1 MKTRRDGGATARAS
15 RRPAPSATVPGTKQ
29 AVASRSKRAAPRDA
43 DAAPARPRGRR
54 SREEAARTRQRIL
67 DRAERL
73 FARKGYRAVSTRELA
88 RACGVHPY
96 TIQHHFGSKPKLY
109 EAVLCR
115 WDEPIREM
123 TLRHAAAAGGDGTSD
138 ATPVTGEMID
148 ELLDFLLEKRD
159 WITLNMR
166 SRLGEGLPRGVASA
180 DPVWVRFLSDVRPG
194 RGALRRTAREDVES
208 SLLLITIEGIL
219 HQHVT
224 SQARYRELL
233 GRDLGDAEL
242 RRVVKRH
249 LATAIGAIVGHLG
262 RTADRA

>member
-1 MKTRRDGGATARAS
+1 MTAKRPRRATARPRGDAVDGAAS
-15 RRPAPSATVPGTKQ
+15 
-29 AVASRSKRAAPRDA
+29 
-43 DAAPARPRGRR
+43 RPRGRR

-67 DRAERL
+67 DRAEKL
-73 FARKGYRAVSTRELA
+73 FAKKGYRAVTTRELA

-123 TLRHAAAAGGDGTSD
+123 TLRHAAAAEPGTRV
-138 ATPVTGEMID
+138 ATRRIAETLD
-148 ELLDFLLEKRD
+148 ELLDLLIEKRA
-159 WITLNMR
+159 WVTLNMR

-180 DPVWVRFLSDVRPG
+180 DPAWVRFLSTVHPTGAR
-194 RGALRRTAREDVES
+194 RGTGADVES

-224 SQARYRELL
+224 SQQRYRELL
-233 GRDLGDAEL
+233 GRDLGDPEL
-242 RRVVKRH
+242 RRLVKRH
-249 LATAIGAIVGHLG
+249 LVAAVGAIVDL
-262 RTADRA
+262 R

>member
-1 MKTRRDGGATARAS
+1 MTAKRES
-15 RRPAPSATVPGTKQ
+15 RPAARVKQQAAVPAPRVKQ
-29 AVASRSKRAAPRDA
+29 PAAGAAP
-43 DAAPARPRGRR
+43 PRPRGRR

-67 DRAERL
+67 DRAEKL
-73 FARKGYRAVSTRELA
+73 FAKKGYRAVSTRELA

-115 WDEPIREM
+115 WDEPIRAM
-123 TLRHAAAAGGDGTSD
+123 TRRHSNATSKRG
-138 ATPVTGEMID
+138 ALQGIGETVD

-159 WITLNMR
+159 WVTLNLR
-166 SRLGEGLPRGVASA
+166 SRLGKGLPRGVASA
-180 DPVWVRFLSDVRPG
+180 DPVWVSFLSDTRPG
-194 RGALRRTAREDVES
+194 GARRGPQADVES
-208 SLLLITIEGIL
+208 SLLLITVEGIL

-233 GRDLGDAEL
+233 GRDLSDAEL

-249 LATAIGAIVGHLG
+249 LESVIAAIVE
-262 RTADRA
+262 R

>member
-1 MKTRRDGGATARAS
+1 MTTRAKRAN
-15 RRPAPSATVPGTKQ
+15 PSAARVERRHPGSQ
-29 AVASRSKRAAPRDA
+29 AS
-43 DAAPARPRGRR
+43 RPRGRR

-73 FARKGYRAVSTRELA
+73 FAKKGYRAVSTRELA

-123 TLRHAAAAGGDGTSD
+123 TLRHTATASGGPAATTPDIGDTIG
-138 ATPVTGEMID
+138 
-148 ELLDFLLEKRD
+148 ELLDFLLAKRD
-159 WITLNMR
+159 WVTLNMR
-166 SRLGEGLPRGVASA
+166 SRLGEGLPRGVASG

-194 RGALRRTAREDVES
+194 SGTSRRGARDDVES

-224 SQARYRELL
+224 SQARYRDLL

-242 RRVVKRH
+242 RQVVKRH
-249 LATAIGAIVGHLG
+249 LASVLGAIVGDPARREG
-262 RTADRA
+262 APRS

>member
-1 MKTRRDGGATARAS
+1 MTARRTRRATARPRGDAVDGAAS
-15 RRPAPSATVPGTKQ
+15 
-29 AVASRSKRAAPRDA
+29 
-43 DAAPARPRGRR
+43 RPRGRR

-67 DRAERL
+67 DRAEKL
-73 FARKGYRAVSTRELA
+73 FAKKGYRAVTTRELA

-123 TLRHAAAAGGDGTSD
+123 TLRHAAAAEPGTRV
-138 ATPVTGEMID
+138 ATRGIAETLD
-148 ELLDFLLEKRD
+148 ELLDLLIEKRA
-159 WITLNMR
+159 WVTLNMR

-180 DPVWVRFLSDVRPG
+180 DPAWVRFLSTVHPTGAG
-194 RGALRRTAREDVES
+194 RGTGADVES

-224 SQARYRELL
+224 AQQRYRELL
-233 GRDLGDAEL
+233 GRDLGDPEL
-242 RRVVKRH
+242 RRLVKRH
-249 LATAIGAIVGHLG
+249 LVAVVGAIVDL
-262 RTADRA
+262 

>member
-1 MKTRRDGGATARAS
+1 MTARGD
-15 RRPAPSATVPGTKQ
+15 R
-29 AVASRSKRAAPRDA
+29 RAAGRVKHA
-43 DAAPARPRGRR
+43 GANDAATSASSARPRGRR

-67 DRAERL
+67 DRAEKL
-73 FARKGYRAVSTRELA
+73 FAKKGYRAVSTRELA

-115 WDEPIREM
+115 WDEPIRAM
-123 TLRHAAAAGGDGTSD
+123 TLRHAGSAAAVDARAAASAPQELGDT
-138 ATPVTGEMID
+138 VD
-148 ELLDFLLEKRD
+148 ELLDFLLAKRD
-159 WITLNMR
+159 WVTLNMR
-166 SRLGEGLPRGVASA
+166 SRLGEGLPRGVASG
-180 DPVWVRFLSDVRPG
+180 DPVWVRFLSDVRP
-194 RGALRRTAREDVES
+194 RGGSSRRSSRDDVES

-242 RRVVKRH
+242 RRAVKSH
-249 LATAIGAIVGHLG
+249 LAAAIGAIVAGSGMIEAAVRGSG
-262 RTADRA
+262 RRTDSAP

>member
-1 MKTRRDGGATARAS
+1 SAAR
-15 RRPAPSATVPGTKQ
+15 Q
-29 AVASRSKRAAPRDA
+29 
-43 DAAPARPRGRR
+43 RPRGRR

-73 FARKGYRAVSTRELA
+73 FAKKGYRAVSTRELA

-115 WDEPIREM
+115 WDEPIRAM
-123 TLRHAAAAGGDGTSD
+123 TRRHTLAAESAGD
-138 ATPVTGEMID
+138 ASSTPVTGEMID
-148 ELLDFLLEKRD
+148 ELLDFLLAKRD

-180 DPVWVRFLSDVRPG
+180 DPGWIRFLSDTRPSP
-194 RGALRRTAREDVES
+194 ARRAAADVEN

-224 SQARYRELL
+224 SQQRYRELL
-233 GRDLGDAEL
+233 GRDLGDPEL
-242 RRVVKRH
+242 RKVVKQH
-249 LATAIGAIVGHLG
+249 LAAVIRAIVEGLRDDG
-262 RTADRA
+262 

>member
-1 MKTRRDGGATARAS
+1 MTAKRTSAAGSRAKQSAAGDG
-15 RRPAPSATVPGTKQ
+15 
-29 AVASRSKRAAPRDA
+29 AAA
-43 DAAPARPRGRR
+43 ARPRGRR

-67 DRAERL
+67 DRAEKL
-73 FARKGYRAVSTRELA
+73 FAKKGYRAVSTRELA

-123 TLRHAAAAGGDGTSD
+123 TLRHAGAGPPVVDGASHELGDT
-138 ATPVTGEMID
+138 VD
-148 ELLDFLLEKRD
+148 ELLDFLLAKRD
-159 WITLNMR
+159 WVTLNMR
-166 SRLGEGLPRGVASA
+166 SRLGEGLPRGVASG

-194 RGALRRTAREDVES
+194 GPPARRGAREDVES

-233 GRDLGDAEL
+233 GKDLGDAEL

-249 LATAIGAIVGHLG
+249 LAAAIGAIVGAAGVGELP
-262 RTADRA
+262 

>member
-1 MKTRRDGGATARAS
+1 MTAKRDS
-15 RRPAPSATVPGTKQ
+15 RPATRVKRSASGAVPRVKQ
-29 AVASRSKRAAPRDA
+29 QAAGAASP
-43 DAAPARPRGRR
+43 RPRGRR

-67 DRAERL
+67 DRAEKL
-73 FARKGYRAVSTRELA
+73 FAKKGYRAVSTRELA

-123 TLRHAAAAGGDGTSD
+123 TRRHAAAPSKSGALQGI
-138 ATPVTGEMID
+138 GETVD

-159 WITLNMR
+159 WVTLNMR

-180 DPVWVRFLSDVRPG
+180 DPVWVSFLSDTRPG
-194 RGALRRTAREDVES
+194 GTRRGAQADVES
-208 SLLLITIEGIL
+208 SLLLITVEGIL

-233 GRDLGDAEL
+233 GRDLSDAEL

-249 LATAIGAIVGHLG
+249 LESVIGAIVGRIG
-262 RTADRA
+262 T

>member
-1 MKTRRDGGATARAS
+1 MTAKRTPRTAS
-15 RRPAPSATVPGTKQ
+15 SVKLRT
-29 AVASRSKRAAPRDA
+29 AVV
-43 DAAPARPRGRR
+43 PARPRGRR

-67 DRAERL
+67 DRAEKL
-73 FARKGYRAVSTRELA
+73 FARKGYSAVSTRELA

-96 TIQHHFGSKPKLY
+96 TVQHHFGSKPKLY

-123 TLRHAAAAGGDGTSD
+123 TLRHSGAASGVPQEIGD
-138 ATPVTGEMID
+138 AVD

-159 WITLNMR
+159 WVTLNMR

-180 DPVWVRFLSDVRPG
+180 DPSWVRFLSDVRPG
-194 RGALRRTAREDVES
+194 GAASRRATSGDVES
-208 SLLLITIEGIL
+208 SLLFITIEGIL

-242 RRVVKRH
+242 RRMVKRH
-249 LATAIGAIVGHLG
+249 LAAVIGAIVG
-262 RTADRA
+262 RTGSGPA

>member
-1 MKTRRDGGATARAS
+1 MTPK
-15 RRPAPSATVPGTKQ
+15 
-29 AVASRSKRAAPRDA
+29 
-43 DAAPARPRGRR
+43 RGRR

-67 DRAERL
+67 DRAEKL

-88 RACGVHPY
+88 LACGVHPY

-115 WDEPIREM
+115 WDEPIRAM
-123 TLRHAAAAGGDGTSD
+123 TLRHAAAAADAPGTRAQDIGDT
-138 ATPVTGEMID
+138 VD
-148 ELLDFLLEKRD
+148 ELLDFLLAKRD
-159 WITLNMR
+159 WVTLNMR
-166 SRLGEGLPRGVASA
+166 SRLGEGLPRGVASG

-194 RGALRRTAREDVES
+194 RGTARRPKRGDVES

-233 GRDLGDAEL
+233 GRDLSDAEL
-242 RRVVKRH
+242 RGAVKRH
-249 LATAIGAIVGHLG
+249 LAAAIGAIVG
-262 RTADRA
+262 RTEG

>member
-1 MKTRRDGGATARAS
+1 MKTKRAS
-15 RRPAPSATVPGTKQ
+15 RPAARVKQQAAVPAPRVRQQTAG
-29 AVASRSKRAAPRDA
+29 
-43 DAAPARPRGRR
+43 AAPARPRGRR

-67 DRAERL
+67 DRAEKL
-73 FARKGYRAVSTRELA
+73 FAKKGYRAVSTRELA

-115 WDEPIREM
+115 WDEPIRAM
-123 TLRHAAAAGGDGTSD
+123 TLRHAAAAEAGEASI
-138 ATPVTGEMID
+138 APHALSEMID

-180 DPVWVRFLSDVRPG
+180 DPVWVSFLSDARPG
-194 RGALRRTAREDVES
+194 SGKRGAGADVES
-208 SLLLITIEGIL
+208 SLLLITVEGIL
-219 HQHVT
+219 HQHVA

-233 GRDLGDAEL
+233 GRDLSDAEL

-249 LATAIGAIVGHLG
+249 LASVLGAIVA
-262 RTADRA
+262 R

>member
-1 MKTRRDGGATARAS
+1 MKTKGG
-15 RRPAPSATVPGTKQ
+15 SATRSRARVKQ
-29 AVASRSKRAAPRDA
+29 EPAA
-43 DAAPARPRGRR
+43 DASPRPRGRR

-73 FARKGYRAVSTRELA
+73 FAKKGYRAVSTRELA

-109 EAVLCR
+109 EAVLGR

-123 TLRHAAAAGGDGTSD
+123 TLRRSSAGTSA
-138 ATPVTGEMID
+138 ATGAPHEIAETVD
-148 ELLDFLLEKRD
+148 ELLDFLLAKRD
-159 WITLNMR
+159 WVTLNMR
-166 SRLGEGLPRGVASA
+166 SRLGEGLPRGVASG
-180 DPVWVRFLSDVRPG
+180 DPVWVRFLSDVRPRG
-194 RGALRRTAREDVES
+194 RVARHGTREDVEN

-249 LATAIGAIVGHLG
+249 LAAAIGAIVGRGGVGDL
-262 RTADRA
+262 D